1 MAKGFNITRV
11 FFIVVCSFFVL
22 FPALGQNATISGDNT
37 ICQGTSTNL
46 TVTLTGVQPW
56 KLTYTDGTNLMTVT
70 GISSSPYTISVSP
83 TSTTT
88 YSLTD
93 FSDAN
98 GIGTFSGVVVVT
110 ISQTPQVVPST
121 LAQILCND
129 GTTSVILASPSTFP
143 SGVITFNYT
152 VVATGG
158 VTGFPTPVNG
168 LPKNFIIS
176 DVLHNPTDFPQT
188 VTYTIAP
195 VSPTGCAPGPN
206 KVVIITVNPTP
217 RIYPI
222 PGNTIQCDSLATNIG
237 LRSPSV
243 FTSGL
248 ITFKYTV
255 TVTGPAGAVTGYA
268 TPVVGLPNNQIIG
281 DKLINHTDNFQI
293 VTYKVVPV
301 SPIGCTDGPAQSNT
315 VTVHARPLQSIL
327 VTKPLTC
334 SGGAGLAALTA
345 VKSNGADPYQIVW
358 DGPSGYHQVGLESI
372 YNLLS
377 GKYIV
382 KVTDN
387 LGCNRKDSV
396 SIVPVTARAY
406 ISADVIPPG
415 NYNIS
420 CIGSTDGQILVS
432 VTGGITPPYKYSV
445 VRNETDTLY
454 RGTFT
459 NNLNLVDPTTFR
471 YYNNLGAGSYTLVI
485 SDINGC
491 VNINKIVFRV
501 PPPIVVDIRKSS
513 YAGSYNISCKG
524 YNDGSAWVQTISGG
538 RGGYTY
544 RWYTTNGNIPGV
556 INTNQID
563 KLIAGTYFLEI
574 KDIVGCVTIAS
585 VDIIEPDGIQL
596 SGSSDVKENEAGSV
610 YGVTEVEGNTY
621 HWTVLGGKITSGES
635 TNSITVTWG
644 TPGIGKVDITET
656 ATISGCTGTAT
667 KSVTI
672 TQLTGIREV
681 QNDNGLSLSNYP
693 NPFVG
698 FTTIAYSLSSEGF
711 ITLTIRNLAGQV
723 VKTFLNEMEPKGD
736 YILNIETSNLQS
748 GVYIVTLSLKNNTK
762 ETSETIKIL
771 KQ

>member
-1 MAKGFNITRV
+1 
-11 FFIVVCSFFVL
+11 
-22 FPALGQNATISGDNT
+22 
-37 ICQGTSTNL
+37 
-46 TVTLTGVQPW
+46 
-56 KLTYTDGTNLMTVT
+56 
-70 GISSSPYTISVSP
+70 
-83 TSTTT
+83 
-88 YSLTD
+88 
-93 FSDAN
+93 
-98 GIGTFSGVVVVT
+98 
-110 ISQTPQVVPST
+110 
-121 LAQILCND
+121 
-129 GTTSVILASPSTFP
+129 
-143 SGVITFNYT
+143 
-152 VVATGG
+152 
-158 VTGFPTPVNG
+158 
-168 LPKNFIIS
+168 
-176 DVLHNPTDFPQT
+176 
-188 VTYTIAP
+188 
-195 VSPTGCAPGPN
+195 
-206 KVVIITVNPTP
+206 
-217 RIYPI
+217 
-222 PGNTIQCDSLATNIG
+222 
-237 LRSPSV
+237 
-243 FTSGL
+243 
-248 ITFKYTV
+248 
-255 TVTGPAGAVTGYA
+255 VTGPAGSVTGYTTTVA
-268 TPVVGLPNNQIIG
+268 GLPNNQIIG

-293 VTYKVVPV
+293 VTYRVVPV
-301 SPIGCTDGPAQSNT
+301 SPTGCTDGPAQNIT
-315 VTVHARPLQSIL
+315 VTVNPNPRVVLTNSYPEICYVNTPVAPVNTRIVLNSPTVMTSGSILYDYNVTTTGGAGVIVGNTSPASNLMPGYIINYTYQNNSDTIQSVKYFITPKVNNAICVPGKMVVGEVKVHARPLQSIV

-334 SGGAGLAALTA
+334 SGGVGLAALTA
-345 VKSNGADPYQIVW
+345 VKSKGADPYQIVW

-445 VRNETDTLY
+445 VKNETDTLY

-485 SDINGC
+485 SDIYGC
-491 VNINKIVFRV
+491 VNINRIVFRV
-501 PPPIVVDIRKSS
+501 PPPIVADIRKSS
-513 YAGSYNISCKG
+513 FAGSYNISCKG

-563 KLIAGTYFLEI
+563 NLIAGTYFLEI

-585 VDIIEPDGIQL
+585 VDIIEPDSILL

-610 YGVTEVEGNTY
+610 YEVTEVEGNTY

-644 TPGIGKVDITET
+644 TPGIGEVDITEA
-656 ATISGCTGTAT
+656 ATVSGCTGTAT

-681 QNDNGLSLSNYP
+681 QNENGLSLSNYP
-693 NPFVG
+693 NPFIG
-698 FTTIAYSLSSEGF
+698 FTTIAYSLSSGGF

-723 VKTFLNEMEPKGD
+723 VKSLLNVVEPKGD
-736 YILNIETSNLQS
+736 YILNIETSDLQS

-762 ETSETIKIL
+762 EASETIKIL